1 MFEEYKALV
10 VNHYRELVESPDT
23 SVNLKDP
30 TPANLKQE
38 CLKVYG
44 SRYRPETD
52 KRILIDF
59 FGDPDENGYFDDAIN
74 NFKTPNFRPV
84 QQFIEKPSKDSHRRN
99 IELLAWI
106 TDYQPRP
113 FKFDT
118 FKTKGGNPPP
128 IDSPGP
134 IKNPDTSKVPE
145 KSTWKHWIKK
155 YQKESA
161 LVLASLGLATFLLMK
176 IFPGKQCMYWA
187 GDHYEA
193 IDCNKQLFGV
203 QNIALDTMKLYHF
216 KKITKPDTMTTYS
229 IGKVWYVKTD
239 SPKPECFTADGSHPL
254 RPGKDL
260 KPLTLTIL
268 RKYFGKTQQDSIPKR

>member
-1 MFEEYKALV
+1 MFEEYKTLI

-23 SVNLKDP
+23 SVYLKDP

-44 SRYRPETD
+44 SRYRPGTD

-59 FGDPDENGYFDDAIN
+59 FGDPDENGHFDDAIN

-99 IELLAWI
+99 VELLAWL

-118 FKTKGGNPPP
+118 FKRPGDAPPSSDTHQP
-128 IDSPGP
+128 PRTPDNIAVL
-134 IKNPDTSKVPE
+134 IKTN
-145 KSTWKHWIKK
+145 WKQLIKK

-161 LVLASLGLATFLLMK
+161 LALMALGIMTFLLMK

-193 IDCNKQLFGV
+193 IDCNRQIFGV
-203 QNIALDTMKLYHF
+203 QSIALDTMKLNHF
-216 KKITKPDTMTTYS
+216 KKITQPDTMTTYS
-229 IGKVWYVKTD
+229 IGKVWYIKTD
-239 SPKPECFTADGSHPL
+239 NPKPECFTADGTHPL
-254 RPGKDL
+254 YPGRDL
-260 KPLTLTIL
+260 RPLTLTIL
-268 RKYFGKTQQDSIPKR
+268 RNHFGVTQQDSIAKK